1 MAVHLDDRD
10 PAMSTE
16 LTSDFA
22 ARLETSLRS
31 ADSERRRHALR
42 GRLATWIPVMLLV
55 GPLFAWLLTSA
66 SPGGEHV
73 AVNALVSL
81 TFVLDA
87 GVHVDTAV
95 LSSLHLEALPMVV
108 GALLLVMTAFWLLWG
123 DESGE

>member
-1 MAVHLDDRD
+1 MAVDLGETD
-10 PAMSTE
+10 PATPPE

-22 ARLETSLRS
+22 ARLESSLRS

-42 GRLATWIPVMLLV
+42 SRLAAVVPVILLV

-66 SPGGEHV
+66 TPGGEHV
-73 AVNALVSL
+73 AINALVSL

-95 LSSLHLEALPMVV
+95 LSSLHLEALPMIV
-108 GALLLVMTAFWLLWG
+108 GALLLVMTALWLLWG
-123 DESGE
+123 DESGK